1 MQKVIGVRFK
11 KAGKI
16 HFFDPGRDDIKSGD
30 CVIVETARGLEC
42 GDVVIGVREIPT
54 PENVNDKTL
63 LHPRKIY
70 RKATKYD
77 LARVAE
83 NRKNEKEAYD
93 ICKEKI
99 EEHNLPMNLINVNYT
114 FDSSKI
120 IFYFTAEGRVDFR
133 ELVRDLA
140 YIFHTRIELRQV
152 GVRDEAKLL
161 GGVGCCG
168 RPLCCANFLGDFA
181 PVSIRM
187 AKEQNLSLNPT
198 KISGIC
204 GRLLCCL
211 KYESDYYHENY
222 IESVK
227 NYQPKQGD
235 RVILEDGKSGRVV
248 AINESRRNATIL
260 IDNGKDTVVTNWE
273 VLMPLEKGENIS
285 QLAEDNLVDV
295 ETEFE
300 APPTPSD
307 SPKPAPKPKFE
318 RPKNIERPQNNERP
332 RNFERSRN
340 IEHNKKP
347 EHKKNFNRRDEQQ
360 VTNLYDNSNNNNN
373 INNNSSNN
381 KHKEKINKKD
391 HRQHKNSKSKGRRK

>member
-1 MQKVIGVRFK
+1 MQKIIGVRFK

-16 HFFDPGRDDIKSGD
+16 HFFDPGEDDIQSGD

-42 GDVVIGVREIPT
+42 GDVVIGVREIPVS
-54 PENVNDKTL
+54 ENPDCPNVQLPN
-63 LHPRKIY
+63 RIY
-70 RKATKYD
+70 RKATPDD

-83 NRKNEKEAYD
+83 NRIKEKKAFD
-93 ICKEKI
+93 ICQEKI
-99 EEHNLPMNLINVNYT
+99 LEHELPMNLINVNYT
-114 FDSSKI
+114 FDMSKI

-133 ELVRDLA
+133 ALVRDLA

-222 IESVK
+222 IEQAK
-227 NYQPKQGD
+227 NYEPKQGD
-235 RVILEDGKSGRVV
+235 RVILENGKTGKIV
-248 AINESRRNATIL
+248 ALNEVRRNATIL
-260 IDNGKDTVVTNWE
+260 VDRSKETVVTGWE
-273 VLMPLEKGENIS
+273 TLLPLDNGENIT
-285 QLAEDNLVDV
+285 QIVEDNISDV
-295 ETEFE
+295 EEEFE
-300 APPTPSD
+300 PP
-307 SPKPAPKPKFE
+307 PKPAPKPVQKPVQKPE
-318 RPKNIERPQNNERP
+318 RPKNIERKKNPNRP
-332 RNFERSRN
+332 EDSRAAN
-340 IEHNKKP
+340 LFDNRPKEKVNKKNTRQN
-347 EHKKNFNRRDEQQ
+347 KNP
-360 VTNLYDNSNNNNN
+360 
-373 INNNSSNN
+373 
-381 KHKEKINKKD
+381 
-391 HRQHKNSKSKGRRK
+391 KGRKK

>member
-16 HFFDPGRDDIKSGD
+16 HFFDPGRDDIESGD
-30 CVIVETARGLEC
+30 CVIVETSRGLEC
-42 GDVVIGVREIPT
+42 ADVVIGVRELPT
-54 PENVNDKTL
+54 PENPDVKIPA
-63 LHPRKIY
+63 PRKIY
-70 RKATKYD
+70 RKATQYD
-77 LARVAE
+77 LARVKE
-83 NRKNEKEAYD
+83 NRLREKEAYD

-99 EEHNLPMNLINVNYT
+99 AEHNLPMNLINVSYT
-114 FDSSKI
+114 FDMNKI
-120 IFYFTAEGRVDFR
+120 VFYFTAESRVDFR

-152 GVRDEAKLL
+152 GVRDEAKVL

-222 IESVK
+222 IQKAK

-248 AINESRRNATIL
+248 AVNEVRRNATIL
-260 IDNGKDTVVTNWE
+260 IDNTKDTVVTGWE
-273 VLMPLEKGENIS
+273 GLMQLEKGENIS
-285 QLAEDNLVDV
+285 QLAEDNIENVDA
-295 ETEFE
+295 EFE
-300 APPTPSD
+300 PPPTP
-307 SPKPAPKPKFE
+307 PKPAPKFE
-318 RPKNIERPQNNERP
+318 RPQNTERQKNIERPKNPER
-332 RNFERSRN
+332 N
-340 IEHNKKP
+340 
-347 EHKKNFNRRDEQQ
+347 KNFNRRNDDSQ
-360 VTNLYDNSNNNNN
+360 VTNLYDNRR
-373 INNNSSNN
+373 
-381 KHKEKINKKD
+381 KGKINKKD
-391 HRQHKNSKSKGRRK
+391 NRQNKNFKPKGRKR